1 MLLAATLIWAIA
13 LRPTA
18 VRPVLADGPSP
29 SPQVGDTR
37 SSGEGAGAAGDP
49 LGAVQALVVVLGLGL
64 GAAGA
69 TVLYVRLSRRGS

>member
-1 MLLAATLIWAIA
+1 MLLAVALIWAMA
-13 LRPTA
+13 LRPAT
-18 VRPVLADGPSP
+18 VRPVLADGSSP

-37 SSGEGAGAAGDP
+37 SSGEGAGVAGDP
-49 LGAVQALVVVLGLGL
+49 LGAVLALVVVLGLGL